1 MGSELST
8 EPHLNRSLLSICA
21 DKQDRM
27 FQLAKRFR
35 MPLVIYTEGGGGRP
49 GDTDG
54 PGGVGM
60 DSMTFTVSI
69 LA

>member
-1 MGSELST
+1 
-8 EPHLNRSLLSICA
+8 
-21 DKQDRM
+21 M

-60 DSMTFTVSI
+60 DSTTFTVSI

>member
-1 MGSELST
+1 
-8 EPHLNRSLLSICA
+8 
-21 DKQDRM
+21 M

-60 DSMTFTVSI
+60 DTMTFTVSI